1 MSKGYRLIRRL
12 SIVVLSL
19 LAPATVAHAQAA
31 TVLFDAATGT
41 TPATANQWTS
51 VLYVNG
57 TPFPMV
63 HTCTLVGAVTTCTS
77 PLPNV
82 TTALTPVGSQTF
94 NVTFKDII
102 LGESP
107 QSGPLTRIRP
117 AAPFPPRIQ

>member
-1 MSKGYRLIRRL
+1 MKKLPLLVMLALLGF
-12 SIVVLSL
+12 VV
-19 LAPATVAHAQAA
+19 PAHAQAA

-57 TPFPMV
+57 TAFPMTHV
-63 HTCTLVGAVTTCTS
+63 CSTVGTATTCSS
-77 PLPNV
+77 PLPNI
-82 TTALTPVGSQTF
+82 TAALTPAGTQTF
-94 NVTFKDII
+94 TVSFKDSI